1 MQISLNCP
9 INPVSFG
16 NVSFNLL
23 KEFYNQGS
31 DVNLFPI
38 GNINH
43 SAFSLDQNIA
53 DKINNSLN
61 NQLSFSRKNPSLK
74 LWHISGL
81 LESFGDKRVAFT
93 FHETSELTPLETKI
107 LEQQDLVIVTSS
119 YTKKVF
125 EEAGLK
131 NVKYIP
137 LGFDSHHFKKVN
149 THKIDAITFGL
160 FGKLEDRKNTI
171 RIMRNWA
178 EVFGNKKEFRL
189 NCCVS
194 NPFIEENQQKQ
205 MILQGLNGKV
215 PWNINFIP
223 FQEKLV
229 DYNLVLN
236 SIDIDLTAMSSCEGF
251 NLPAF
256 QSLCLGKVSVMLD
269 AHAHQ
274 DYKGEACVLVQ
285 PKGMRDAVDNIFFH
299 KGANVNQGQ
308 WHDFNDDDL
317 KNAMLF
323 AAENL
328 QQISRQ
334 DKLMCE
340 KFTYENTVK
349 LITKEIGKI

>member
-1 MQISLNCP
+1 MNLSVNAP

-23 KEFYNQGS
+23 KELLNQNHE
-31 DVNLFPI
+31 VNLFPI
-38 GNINH
+38 SGINH
-43 SAFSLDQNIA
+43 SAFSLDQDFA
-53 DKINNSLN
+53 DKINVALN
-61 NQLSFSRKNPSLK
+61 NLPKFDRKNACLK

-93 FHETSELTPLETKI
+93 FHETSELTEAELKI
-107 LEQQDLVIVTSS
+107 LQQQDIVAVTSN

-125 EEAGLK
+125 EAAGLN

-149 THKIDAITFGL
+149 THKIDSIIFGL
-160 FGKLEDRKNTI
+160 FGKMEDRKNTL
-171 RIMRNWA
+171 RILKNWS

-189 NCCVS
+189 NCCIS
-194 NPFIEENQQKQ
+194 NPFIDINVQKQ
-205 MILQGLNGKV
+205 MIVQALGGKV

-223 FQEKLV
+223 FQEKLT

-285 PKGMRDAVDNIFFH
+285 PTGMRDAVDNIFFK
-299 KGANVNQGQ
+299 KGDKFNQGQ

-323 AAENL
+323 AAENFNS
-328 QQISRQ
+328 INRQ
-334 DKLMCE
+334 DTDLCE
-340 KFTYENTVK
+340 KFTYKNTVEL
-349 LITKEIGKI
+349 LIEEISKI